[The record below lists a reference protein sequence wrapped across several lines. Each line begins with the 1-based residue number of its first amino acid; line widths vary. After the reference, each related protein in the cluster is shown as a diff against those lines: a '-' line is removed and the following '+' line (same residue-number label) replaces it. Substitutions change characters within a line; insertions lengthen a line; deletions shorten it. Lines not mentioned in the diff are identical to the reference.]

1 MSVFLLKHSKTSK
14 TRYVA
19 SVIHYGISVI
29 NSVGALIH
37 SDGAL
42 IHSVMPL
49 IHSVEPVIH
58 SVMPVIHSVEPL
70 IHSVEPDASILLSIS
85 TLRMMQKIKFSQ
97 NSCCG
102 EIFFL
107 NSIKQTQIFQ

>member
-1 MSVFLLKHSKTSK
+1 LIHYKELLKA
-14 TRYVA
+14 YEA
-19 SVIHYGISVI
+19 
-29 NSVGALIH
+29 A
-37 SDGAL
+37 
-42 IHSVMPL
+42 VMHCDEPL
-49 IHSVEPVIH
+49 IHYDEPLKHYDEPVIH

-70 IHSVEPDASILLSIS
+70 IHSVERDASILLSIS